1 MRIWILSDLHR
12 NVGRPWTL
20 ESVPDADVAV
30 IAGDVGEGLVGSI
43 GWIVDAILPHM
54 EAVLVAGNHEFYR
67 RRFEAE
73 LALGRRAAK
82 NMGVHLLENDTVVIG
97 GVAFTGC
104 TLWTDYE
111 LDGRERRA
119 ASMDDAR
126 RCMNDHRLISTAAGG
141 SQRLFRPEDALGAH
155 LGSRRYLER
164 ELARPV
170 VVNGMPRPRVVVTH
184 HAPSV
189 RCVAPQYRDGT
200 LNPSFASRLDPLIE
214 KSQPALW
221 VHGHT
226 HSSMDFRIGATR
238 VLCNPKGY
246 PGENPAFDP
255 RLVVAV

>member
-12 NVGRPWTL
+12 NVGRPWL
-20 ESVPDADVAV
+20 PPAIPDANVAV
-30 IAGDVGEGLVGSI
+30 IAGDVGEGLVESI
-43 GWIVDAILPHM
+43 AWIGDAIRPHM

-73 LALGRRAAK
+73 LASGRRAAR
-82 NMGVHLLENDTVVIG
+82 NSGIHFLENDTAVVE

-111 LDGRERRA
+111 LDGPNRRA

-126 RCMNDHRLISTAAGG
+126 RGMNDHRLISTATSGEP
-141 SQRLFRPEDALGAH
+141 RPFRPEDALGVH

-164 ELARPV
+164 ELARSVGVDGRSCPS
-170 VVNGMPRPRVVVTH
+170 VVVTH
-184 HAPSV
+184 HAPSA
-189 RCVAPQYRDGT
+189 RCIAPRYRGAS
-200 LNPSFASRLDPLIE
+200 LNPSFSSRLDPLIE
-214 KSQPALW
+214 RFQPALW

-226 HSSMDFRIGATR
+226 HTSMDFRIGGTR

-246 PGENPAFDP
+246 PGENAAFDP
-255 RLVVAV
+255 GLVVEV